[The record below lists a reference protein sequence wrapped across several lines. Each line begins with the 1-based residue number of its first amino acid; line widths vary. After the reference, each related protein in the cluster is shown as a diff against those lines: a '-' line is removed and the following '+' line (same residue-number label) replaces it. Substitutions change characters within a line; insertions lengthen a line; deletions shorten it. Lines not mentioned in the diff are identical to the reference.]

1 MREWFRDLAIRRK
14 LALLVGVMSGVSLV
28 LASTALV
35 VFKSIDVRREA
46 VNQISTLAQMIG
58 SNTTAALSFQDRHA
72 AEETLGALRADQQI
86 PLAEVFTPDGSLFAR
101 YVRSGVTPHRSHG
114 VHSPSHYFENGELVL
129 SHPIYFDRE
138 AIGTIVIHCDLS
150 VAYALMKRNIVIII
164 LVMLISFFLAL
175 LFTTKLQRMISD
187 PLRDLAI
194 TARRVSVEGDYSVRA
209 IHTSHDETG
218 VLIRSFNDMLT
229 QIQGRDLELAGHRTN
244 LERQVATRTQELT
257 DANADLE
264 AAKEKAESAARLKS
278 EFLANMSH
286 EIRTPMNGIVGMT
299 ELTLE
304 TDLNAEQRE
313 CLTIVKSSADALLTV
328 INDILDFSKM
338 EAGKMILVPAPF
350 ELRQL
355 LQDTVRTLALRADQ
369 KGLELTCDVAVD
381 VPDGILGDSAR
392 LRQVLINLL
401 GNAIK
406 FTDRGDVSVRVE
418 SEARHAENVALHFLV
433 SDTGIGI
440 PKEKQDYIFEMF
452 AQVDGSTTRRHGG
465 TGLGLA
471 ISQQLVK
478 LMGGRI
484 WIESEPG
491 KGSTFHFTV
500 ELALAV
506 EGVTPHSQA
515 ELGRLK
521 NTRVLV
527 VDDNSINRRILERLL
542 QRWEMQPVLA
552 DGGPAAL
559 AAIDRALEEGSTFR
573 LILLDAHMPDMD
585 GFELARRIHDNPALQ
600 GTVVMMLSSADHLED
615 AHRCRDLGI
624 QRYLVKPIFQGQ
636 LLSAVLQ
643 VAEAIAD
650 SAEPAGGK
658 SPAAGQAAVALQ
670 ILLAEDNPV
679 NQKVAIRALERRG
692 HAVTLASNGREALA
706 LASQQ
711 SFDLILMDIQMPE
724 MDGYEAVTAIREME
738 RGTGSHIPIVAMTAH
753 AMKSDQ
759 ERCLATGMDDYVSKP
774 IHLEDLLQKVE
785 RFGPRAS
792 LPQPAAKV

>member
-585 GFELARRIHDNPALQ
+585 GFELARRVHDNPALQ